1 MCRSGQTNEVSVV
14 TYLRSSVVW
23 RVLSRLEAR
32 VVETLLGKPEVTQLQ
47 PGAIGLGAV
56 QQVLRFQVPASRIWV
71 AGLWI
76 MSFIWPIAY
85 VFWLMSDI

>member
-1 MCRSGQTNEVSVV
+1 MV